1 MWSKYKYKI
10 YWVGLV
16 TLHLQVFNAFL
27 SLFCLLCL
35 EKKKTAYL
43 LQYLSSFFFLS
54 SQLYTT
60 SSTTQFN
67 ISFHSTGSISHNMV
81 EWCFSRHC
89 LTAY

>member
-35 EKKKTAYL
+35 EKKKNRISFTIP
-43 LQYLSSFFFLS
+43 FFFLFS
-54 SQLYTT
+54 FF
-60 SSTTQFN
+60 STLHYIIYNTIQYFLSFN
-67 ISFHSTGSISHNMV
+67 
-81 EWCFSRHC
+81 R
-89 LTAY
+89 